1 MNQQRKIL
9 FVCSAIIAAIVLY
22 YYNPFELY
30 FQNDDF
36 IHIPL
41 SANGELLQH
50 NTFRPICDL
59 SIMLDYYLWG
69 KNAYGYHLTNLI
81 LHIICTILVFL
92 LSRDLF
98 NKYAHA
104 KDVRF
109 AFITSLIFF
118 LYPMHSEAVFWILGR
133 SAILACIFFL
143 LSIIFFLKREKKTS
157 FFLSILFA
165 FAAWLSY
172 ESSWVLPVVLLCIS
186 FVDIKTRASSL
197 KKERHYIFV
206 IILSFCVY
214 MIARNYYIH
223 EVIGQY
229 EAAGFLN
236 FNIQLLSQN
245 FLKLMMRSWLPPFI
259 DSSWLIA
266 LFLILVGALLFLYYN
281 IKTGAAR
288 AFFLILVALWL
299 ISLLLYASL
308 GIDTKGTEGER
319 FLYLPSI
326 PVCMILGF
334 LSNHFFEKKL
344 QKVILASLGIFY
356 LGILYINTTNYR
368 LAGTIV
374 KTTLAEVK
382 KLKTGQSLY
391 VQRLPQAAHGA
402 LIFRDGFK
410 EGVYWITSPQEPH
423 EIIICSQMQENELLQ
438 NSYKVQYADSI
449 TIDHCNGAKPET
461 QSNVVLFSYTDSVLY
476 ISR

>member
-1 MNQQRKIL
+1 M
-9 FVCSAIIAAIVLY
+9 CSAVVVAIVLY
-22 YYNPFELY
+22 CYNPFALY

-41 SANGELLQH
+41 SAKGELLQR

-81 LHIICTILVFL
+81 LHIVCTILVFL

-98 NKYAHA
+98 NKYTRANQN
-104 KDVRF
+104 RF

-133 SAILACIFFL
+133 SAILGSIFFL
-143 LSIIFFLKREKKTS
+143 LSMFFFLKRDKKTS

-172 ESSWVLPVVLLCIS
+172 ESSWVLPIVMLCIS
-186 FVDIKTRASSL
+186 FIDVKIGASTF
-197 KKERHYIFV
+197 KKERFYCSV
-206 IILSFCVY
+206 IIFLFGLY
-214 MIARNYYIH
+214 IIARNYYIH

-236 FNIQLLSQN
+236 LNIQLLSQN

-266 LFLILVGALLFLYYN
+266 LFLIVVALLGLLYLKLN
-281 IKTGAAR
+281 ENFAR
-288 AFFLILVALWL
+288 LFFLILVAFWL

-326 PVCMILGF
+326 PICMILGF
-334 LSNHFFEKKL
+334 LSNLFFKKKL
-344 QKVILASLGIFY
+344 QKVILASLVIFY

-368 LAGTIV
+368 LAGDIV
-374 KTTLAEVK
+374 KTTLEEVK

-391 VQRLPQAAHGA
+391 VQHLPQAAHGA

-410 EGVYWITSPQEPH
+410 EAVDWIASQQEPH
-423 EIIICSQMQENELLQ
+423 EIIICSQMQENEPLQ
-438 NSYKVQYADSI
+438 SSYKVQYADSI
-449 TIDHCNGAKPET
+449 TIDHCSGAKPET

>member
-1 MNQQRKIL
+1 M
-9 FVCSAIIAAIVLY
+9 CSAVIVAIALY
-22 YYNPFELY
+22 CFNPFALY

-41 SANGELLQH
+41 SAKGEFLQR

-133 SAILACIFFL
+133 SAILGCIFFL
-143 LSIIFFLKREKKTS
+143 LSAIFFLRRGKRIY
-157 FFLSILFA
+157 FLLSIFFA
-165 FAAWLSY
+165 FTAWLSY

-186 FVDIKTRASSL
+186 VVDVKTRASSF
-197 KKERHYIFV
+197 KKERLYISV
-206 IILSFCVY
+206 IILAFCAY
-214 MIARNYYIH
+214 IITRDYYIH
-223 EVIGQY
+223 EIIGQY

-236 FNIQLLSQN
+236 CNIQFLSQN

-259 DSSWLIA
+259 DSNWLIVSFFIVA
-266 LFLILVGALLFLYYN
+266 ALLFLLYYN

-288 AFFLILVALWL
+288 AFFLILIALWL
-299 ISLLLYASL
+299 ISLVLYASL

-319 FLYLPSI
+319 FLYMPSI
-326 PVCMILGF
+326 PVCMILAF

-344 QKVILASLGIFY
+344 QKVILASIVIFF
-356 LGILYINTTNYR
+356 LGILYNNTTNYR

-391 VQRLPQAAHGA
+391 VQHLPKAAHGA

-410 EGVYWITSPQEPH
+410 EAVDWMTNSQEPH
-423 EIIICSQMQENELLQ
+423 KIIICSQMQENKPLL
-438 NSYKVQYADSI
+438 NLYKVQYADSI
-449 TIDHCNGAKPET
+449 TIDHCSGAKPET